1 MKIAVVDAQLADR
14 QRELGRLEAEVDAQD
29 LLLTDRKM
37 ELSTVTTEL
46 ATARHLLAEL
56 SSVLVFFLKIFEN
69 TRVEH
74 KFFFFFV
81 RWLPLR
87 GV

>member
-1 MKIAVVDAQLADR
+1 MYVHLNYKSVIVLYQNILNVAVVDAQLAAR

-46 ATARHLLAEL
+46 ATARRLLTEI
-56 SSVLVFFLKIFEN
+56 SKCLVFFLKN
-69 TRVEH
+69 C
-74 KFFFFFV
+74 
-81 RWLPLR
+81 
-87 GV
+87 